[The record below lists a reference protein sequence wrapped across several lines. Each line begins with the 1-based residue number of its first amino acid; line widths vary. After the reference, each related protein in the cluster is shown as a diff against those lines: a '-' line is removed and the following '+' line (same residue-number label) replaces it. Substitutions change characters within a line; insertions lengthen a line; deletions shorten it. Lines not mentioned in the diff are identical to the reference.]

1 MPSPQVPTSL
11 THVARRAWRDDCRG
25 DSGMRRLVRRP
36 HLPLLSDTD
45 RAFLVV
51 CGPDAGPSGRMTGE
65 LLTLPRPSNVVRC
78 RPSMQVDGSSSSAY
92 IAAEQH
98 ASDWLTV
105 NLAVN
110 SLSNQ
115 CKDAPRWCLTSIPGR
130 WAEPASCVVG

>member
-1 MPSPQVPTSL
+1 
-11 THVARRAWRDDCRG
+11 
-25 DSGMRRLVRRP
+25 MRRLVRRP

-78 RPSMQVDGSSSSAY
+78 RPSLQVDGSCSSVDV
-92 IAAEQH
+92 AAGRHE
-98 ASDWLTV
+98 SEWLAV
-105 NLAVN
+105 NLAVK

-115 CKDAPRWCLTSIPGR
+115 CKDAAAVVSNSAAGCCNGWSSATALS
-130 WAEPASCVVG
+130 AEPVQ

>member
-1 MPSPQVPTSL
+1 
-11 THVARRAWRDDCRG
+11 
-25 DSGMRRLVRRP
+25 
-36 HLPLLSDTD
+36 
-45 RAFLVV
+45 
-51 CGPDAGPSGRMTGE
+51 MTGE

-115 CKDAPRWCLTSIPGR
+115 CKDAPRWCLTAPPGAVTAGTRRPLYLSIAHGMGPIAVR
-130 WAEPASCVVG
+130 ERRVNE